1 MLNCTLFLNSEV
13 YHDHEYALPI
23 LGKKISTECPTKN
36 ELLYT
41 SFKKKGID
49 MFLFTLQTFSSI
61 RRRNGWKQFVWNRR
75 NQPT

>member
-1 MLNCTLFLNSEV
+1 MLNCTLFLKSEV

-41 SFKKKGID
+41 SFKKKA
-49 MFLFTLQTFSSI
+49 
-61 RRRNGWKQFVWNRR
+61 
-75 NQPT
+75 

>member
-23 LGKKISTECPTKN
+23 LEKKISTECPTKN

-41 SFKKKGID
+41 SLKKKA
-49 MFLFTLQTFSSI
+49 
-61 RRRNGWKQFVWNRR
+61 
-75 NQPT
+75 